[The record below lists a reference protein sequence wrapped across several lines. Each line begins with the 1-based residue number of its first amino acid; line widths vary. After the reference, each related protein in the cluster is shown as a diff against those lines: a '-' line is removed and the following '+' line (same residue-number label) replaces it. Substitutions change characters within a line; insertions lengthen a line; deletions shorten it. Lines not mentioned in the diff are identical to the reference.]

1 MPVAELVLLQVT
13 SNPFLATQAFESTL
27 MPLVTIKLARRDNP
41 ITREQ
46 KVALIAGVT
55 QLLQDTLA
63 KRRDDVVVIIE
74 EIDPDNWGQGG
85 QTATTLRQA
94 RKRSHS

>member
-1 MPVAELVLLQVT
+1 
-13 SNPFLATQAFESTL
+13 
-27 MPLVTIKLARRDNP
+27 MPLVTIKLARRDEP

-63 KRRDDVVVIIE
+63 KRREDVVVLIE

-85 QTATTLRQA
+85 QTATALRQG
-94 RKRSHS
+94 RKAHD

>member
-1 MPVAELVLLQVT
+1 
-13 SNPFLATQAFESTL
+13 
-27 MPLVTIKLARRDNP
+27 MPLVTIKLARRDEP

-63 KRRDDVVVIIE
+63 KRREDVVVLIE

-85 QTATTLRQA
+85 ETATALRQG
-94 RKRSHS
+94 RKAHE

>member
-1 MPVAELVLLQVT
+1 
-13 SNPFLATQAFESTL
+13 
-27 MPLVTIKLARRDNP
+27 MPLVTIKLARRDEP

-46 KVALIAGVT
+46 KVTLIAGVT

-63 KRRDDVVVIIE
+63 KRREDVVVVIE

-85 QTATTLRQA
+85 QTATALRQG
-94 RKRSHS
+94 RKAHD

>member
-1 MPVAELVLLQVT
+1 
-13 SNPFLATQAFESTL
+13 

-55 QLLQDTLA
+55 QLLQDILA
-63 KRRDDVVVIIE
+63 KRRDDVVVLIE

-85 QTATTLRQA
+85 QTATNLRQA
-94 RKRSHS
+94 RKRSRR

>member
-1 MPVAELVLLQVT
+1 
-13 SNPFLATQAFESTL
+13 

-41 ITREQ
+41 IIREQ

-74 EIDPDNWGQGG
+74 EIDPDNGGQGG

>member
-1 MPVAELVLLQVT
+1 
-13 SNPFLATQAFESTL
+13 

-63 KRRDDVVVIIE
+63 KRHDDVVVLIE

>member
-1 MPVAELVLLQVT
+1 
-13 SNPFLATQAFESTL
+13 

-55 QLLQDTLA
+55 QLLQGTLA
-63 KRRDDVVVIIE
+63 KRRDDVVVLIE

-85 QTATTLRQA
+85 QTATTLRQHA
-94 RKRSHS
+94 KRSNSRNNVHALRVDT

>member
-1 MPVAELVLLQVT
+1 
-13 SNPFLATQAFESTL
+13 
-27 MPLVTIKLARRDNP
+27 MPLVTIKLARRDKP

-46 KVALIAGVT
+46 KAALIAGVT

-63 KRRDDVVVIIE
+63 KRRDDVVVLIE

-85 QTATTLRQA
+85 QTTTALRQA
-94 RKRSHS
+94 RKRSHG